1 MRATSTTRRGQTPH
15 DYALGIGVFILTIAF
30 ALAFVPSTLSFTD
43 ADPGATEST
52 LADRSAVAM
61 IGNLSTGDRQNQLNA
76 TAVAEYFDTADNETE
91 LQRRLDLPE
100 TISVNTTVRSLDNA
114 AVLYVENASGQAVRL
129 DGGGSYP
136 ENQPAAET
144 ARIVTMSNGN
154 GVCEP
159 GCQLVIR
166 VW

>member
-1 MRATSTTRRGQTPH
+1 MRSTMTTKRGQTPH

-43 ADPGATEST
+43 AEPGATEST

-61 IGNLSTGDRQNQLNA
+61 IGNLSTGDRQNELNG
-76 TAVAEYFDTADNETE
+76 TAVAEYFDTADNETK

-100 TISVNTTVRSLDNA
+100 TLSINATVRSLDNA
-114 AVLYVENASGQAVRL
+114 AVLYVENASGQAIRL
-129 DGGGSYP
+129 DGGRSYP
-136 ENQPAAET
+136 DAQPAAET
-144 ARIVTMSNGN
+144 ARIVTMVNDN

-159 GCQLVIR
+159 GCQVVIR

>member
-1 MRATSTTRRGQTPH
+1 MRTTRTAKRGQTPH
-15 DYALGIGVFILTIAF
+15 DYALGIGVFIITIAF

-61 IGNLSTGDRQNQLNA
+61 IGNLSTGDRQNELNG
-76 TAVAEYFDTADNETE
+76 TAVAEYFGNADNETK

-100 TISVNTTVRSLDNA
+100 TVSINATVRSLDNA
-114 AVLYVENASGQAVRL
+114 AVLYVENETGQAVRL
-129 DGGGSYP
+129 DGGKSYP
-136 ENQPAAET
+136 ETKPAAET
-144 ARIVTMSNGN
+144 TRIVTMTNDNG
-154 GVCEP
+154 GCKP